1 MASILIVGPDAALLE
16 GVAQTLVGSGHH
28 VTVAKDIPEALESLR
43 GKRPLIALVHCEELS
58 TRSAMLHS
66 VVPHGGA
73 LLAFHCDDEDDAR
86 LPFSIKRTTLAEL
99 RLPLERQRLLA
110 LVKYIENR
118 AQAAGRE
125 SFEGD
130 DDSAAEQTERN

>member
-1 MASILIVGPDAALLE
+1 MASILIVGPDGALLE

-28 VTVAKDIPEALESLR
+28 VVVAKDIPEALETLH
-43 GKRPLIALVHCEELS
+43 GKRPLIALVHCEELII
-58 TRSAMLHS
+58 RSAMLHS
-66 VVPHGGA
+66 VIVHGGA

-86 LPFSIKRTTLAEL
+86 LPFSVKRTTLAEL

-125 SFEGD
+125 TSGGD
-130 DDSAAEQTERN
+130 DDSATEQTTRG

>member
-16 GVAQTLVGSGHH
+16 GVAQTLVAAGHH
-28 VTVAKDIPEALESLR
+28 VAVAKDIPEALETLH
-43 GKRPLIALVHCEELS
+43 GKHPLIALVHCEELN
-58 TRSAMLHS
+58 TRASMLHS
-66 VVPHGGA
+66 VLLHGGA

-118 AQAAGRE
+118 AHAAGRE
-125 SFEGD
+125 SDEGD
-130 DDSAAEQTERN
+130 DDSAAEQTNRS